1 MLCVGKAYPVDQY
14 WLDQLA
20 RIGSKLRRKA
30 PITKSLHPKKKKK
43 KKKME
48 EGKLIRAL
56 TSRDIKTAYFISSN
70 TILSILPSYFIIY
83 LTF

>member
-30 PITKSLHPKKKKK
+30 PITKSLHQKKKKK
-43 KKKME
+43 KGG
-48 EGKLIRAL
+48 GKLIRAL
-56 TSRDIKTAYFISSN
+56 TSRDMKTAYFISSN
-70 TILSILPSYFIIY
+70 TILSILLSYSIIH
-83 LTF
+83 LIF

>member
-30 PITKSLHPKKKKK
+30 PITKSLHPKNKKKK
-43 KKKME
+43 KKA
-48 EGKLIRAL
+48 KLIRAL
-56 TSRDIKTAYFISSN
+56 TFRDMKTAYFISSN
-70 TILSILPSYFIIY
+70 TILYILPSYFIIY